1 MRMQPVSPSTHWCTN
16 PFQIFHS
23 TQAIQRTN
31 IHKTTPKKCVTHVYS
46 PALLSHTLN
55 LLTLSSLRCKHAA
68 APRQNAPPP
77 RWRTP
82 FLWQWEQASQQYTA
96 QGWGQIPHW
105 DLHTLTNT
113 PRSHIPRGVTP
124 RSAIHNTQGTDLSG
138 TGARYR
144 RETAVILRQTN
155 WNNKWAELH
164 KFDACM
170 LMQVTSW
177 ISNMFNQWMRH
188 QRHIIFFG
196 ENLSTDWKGD
206 GNKPPV
212 PTDGLQ
218 TCHLMFLGVLH
229 YSLCCGFKRIPQCCL
244 HPSWRDSGSLLPP
257 RFRLPS
263 CYQLHSVEHWMA
275 KAVKCWDRFPPA
287 AIFSASGNTWC
298 SRNWNITALMNNKHF
313 DPNNIRNTTQEPRSD
328 FSSTF
333 VLNCI
338 L

>member
-1 MRMQPVSPSTHWCTN
+1 MLSHGDGWRDKTKAIKRSWELSPERPHPCFDVVDTRHAHVHVGAHTNRHKIEGNLHIVQVQLQKSRFFLHSYYTNSLCHNMRMQPVSPSTHWCTN
-16 PFQIFHS
+16 PFKVFHR

-138 TGARYR
+138 TGARYK

-188 QRHIIFFG
+188 QRHIIFFWR
-196 ENLSTDWKGD
+196 EFVN
-206 GNKPPV
+206 
-212 PTDGLQ
+212 GL
-218 TCHLMFLGVLH
+218 
-229 YSLCCGFKRIPQCCL
+229 KR
-244 HPSWRDSGSLLPP
+244 RFDVSG
-257 RFRLPS
+257 
-263 CYQLHSVEHWMA
+263 C
-275 KAVKCWDRFPPA
+275 
-287 AIFSASGNTWC
+287 I
-298 SRNWNITALMNNKHF
+298 AL
-313 DPNNIRNTTQEPRSD
+313 
-328 FSSTF
+328 
-333 VLNCI
+333 
-338 L
+338 